1 MRATAMEQATPAARV
16 TGRAGRSRWQGLP
29 LVGAVLVLAFVLS
42 GPTAALAIAA
52 KPLEKGGGAG
62 AAGSGPVAVTAKV
75 SQVAADRSTIAT
87 GGLVAAAQRA
97 AAKDGVE
104 PERRGTTAD
113 RSDKTG
119 GEKERSTGVQATG
132 AVTGK
137 APRAGSSQ
145 ENTRAAGKEGRTAAT
160 AAQRGTTGRAMHL
173 TPRELRLLA
182 QMIEAEAAAEP
193 YEGKVAVGAVILNR
207 VRSPLFPDTV
217 EEVIFQPWQ
226 FEPILNGWFWREPSP
241 ASWRAARDAARGV
254 DPTGGALYFWN
265 PAKSGYQPHLESRPS
280 AGWIGN
286 HRFAY

>member
-1 MRATAMEQATPAARV
+1 MRATAMEQATPAARSF
-16 TGRAGRSRWQGLP
+16 TGRAGRSRRPGLP
-29 LVGAVLVLAFVLS
+29 LVGAALALAFVLS

-52 KPLEKGGGAG
+52 KPSEKGGVAG
-62 AAGSGPVAVTAKV
+62 AAGSGPVAVTAKAIPARAGEDEE
-75 SQVAADRSTIAT
+75 AAAT
-87 GGLVAAAQRA
+87 GGLVAAVQLAEERA
-97 AAKDGVE
+97 ADRADKAGA
-104 PERRGTTAD
+104 GTNPA
-113 RSDKTG
+113 G
-119 GEKERSTGVQATG
+119 PSTQVSA
-132 AVTGK
+132 AAGK
-137 APRAGSSQ
+137 GRQEAAGAGSSR
-145 ENTRAAGKEGRTAAT
+145 ERGRTAGKPHT
-160 AAQRGTTGRAMHL
+160 AARAGQAGSRAQVQERAMHL

-182 QMIEAEAAAEP
+182 QMIEAEAGAEP

-226 FEPILNGWFWREPSP
+226 FEPILNGWFWREPSA